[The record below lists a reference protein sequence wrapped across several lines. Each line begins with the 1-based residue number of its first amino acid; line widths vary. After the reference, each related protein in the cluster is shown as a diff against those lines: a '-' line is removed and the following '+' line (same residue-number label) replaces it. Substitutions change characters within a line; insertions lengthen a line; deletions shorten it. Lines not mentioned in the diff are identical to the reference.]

1 MVIAL
6 IFPPPPPMPPRHI
19 SWLFRIMAQNYAA
32 AHDEFLKAQ
41 LAGLP
46 LLPAVERLSSTVI
59 RILGGNP
66 GKVLPLSYIYPLH
79 PSPKYIYPLTPPPP
93 LSAPC

>member
-1 MVIAL
+1 
-6 IFPPPPPMPPRHI
+6 MPPRHI

-66 GKVLPLSYIYPLH
+66 GKVLPLSHIYIPY
-79 PSPKYIYPLTPPPP
+79 TPPPNTYIP
-93 LSAPC
+93 